1 MKKTIMLHELK
12 NIVLTPKFYSSF
24 LVITLLMLLSVFL
37 GIRNYNDSV
46 KQYETVTRLS
56 NQEMRERSDW
66 MGLSAKMHRKP
77 DPMQIFASGIN
88 DDIGRYSNVNS
99 FNPVKLI
106 HSNYSDNP
114 VYAVF
119 RFIDFTF
126 IVTIILSLFV
136 IIFTYDAINGEKERG
151 TLQLV
156 LSNAVPRKDYIIGK
170 MTGIWLGL
178 IVPLFIPVLLSI
190 LLVLLFRIPFTS
202 DNWLRLFLI
211 LSASFLLYTFF
222 IVMGILASTL
232 TPRTSASFLIS
243 LSAWII
249 FVFIIPRAGIMTAA
263 QIIKVPGFA
272 EIQGRESSFEKQ
284 RWEKYMSDSQ
294 ERWKLRNAEMEKLPQ
309 EQRSAMR
316 DQKMYEWNEEEDND
330 RKQVQV
336 DVDNYNVKLTED
348 FRNNKL
354 QQEKLGFSLSSFSPV
369 SAFQLCTMNI
379 AGTDINL
386 KNRYEDQLTKYR
398 TRFNDYKEKRQK
410 ESKSPGGIRITMDSD
425 KGLKIE
431 VSREKGTLDL
441 SGLPVFHD
449 YSYSF
454 VQAFSS
460 SVISAGILILF
471 ILICTGA
478 SVWRFMRFD
487 VR

>member
-1 MKKTIMLHELK
+1 
-12 NIVLTPKFYSSF
+12 
-24 LVITLLMLLSVFL
+24 
-37 GIRNYNDSV
+37 
-46 KQYETVTRLS
+46 
-56 NQEMRERSDW
+56 
-66 MGLSAKMHRKP
+66 
-77 DPMQIFASGIN
+77 
-88 DDIGRYSNVNS
+88 
-99 FNPVKLI
+99 
-106 HSNYSDNP
+106 
-114 VYAVF
+114 
-119 RFIDFTF
+119 
-126 IVTIILSLFV
+126 
-136 IIFTYDAINGEKERG
+136 
-151 TLQLV
+151 
-156 LSNAVPRKDYIIGK
+156 
-170 MTGIWLGL
+170 
-178 IVPLFIPVLLSI
+178 
-190 LLVLLFRIPFTS
+190 
-202 DNWLRLFLI
+202 
-211 LSASFLLYTFF
+211 
-222 IVMGILASTL
+222 MGILASTL

-309 EQRSAMR
+309 EERSAMR
-316 DQKMYEWNEEEDND
+316 DQKMWEWNEEEDKD

-354 QQEKLGFSLSSFSPV
+354 QQEKLGFTLSSFSPV

-410 ESKSPGGIRITMDSD
+410 ESKSPGGIRITMDSE

-454 VQAFSS
+454 VQAFAS
-460 SVISAGILILF
+460 SVISISILVLF

>member
-37 GIRNYNDSV
+37 GIRNYMDSV

-66 MGLSAKMHRKP
+66 MGLSAKIHRKP
-77 DPMQIFASGIN
+77 DPMQIFESGIN

-190 LLVLLFRIPFTS
+190 LLVLLFRVPFTD

-211 LSASFLLYTFF
+211 LSASFLLYPFF

-249 FVFIIPRAGIMTAA
+249 FVFI
-263 QIIKVPGFA
+263 
-272 EIQGRESSFEKQ
+272 
-284 RWEKYMSDSQ
+284 
-294 ERWKLRNAEMEKLPQ
+294 
-309 EQRSAMR
+309 
-316 DQKMYEWNEEEDND
+316 
-330 RKQVQV
+330 
-336 DVDNYNVKLTED
+336 
-348 FRNNKL
+348 
-354 QQEKLGFSLSSFSPV
+354 
-369 SAFQLCTMNI
+369 
-379 AGTDINL
+379 
-386 KNRYEDQLTKYR
+386 
-398 TRFNDYKEKRQK
+398 
-410 ESKSPGGIRITMDSD
+410 
-425 KGLKIE
+425 
-431 VSREKGTLDL
+431 
-441 SGLPVFHD
+441 
-449 YSYSF
+449 
-454 VQAFSS
+454 
-460 SVISAGILILF
+460 
-471 ILICTGA
+471 
-478 SVWRFMRFD
+478 
-487 VR
+487 

>member
-1 MKKTIMLHELK
+1 MKKTIIFHELK
-12 NIVLTPKFYSSF
+12 NIILTPKFYSSF
-24 LVITLLMLLSVFL
+24 LVITILILLSVFL
-37 GIRNYNDSV
+37 GIRNYQDSV
-46 KQYETVTRLS
+46 KQYETVTKLS

-77 DPMQIFASGIN
+77 DPMQIFASGVN

-114 VYAVF
+114 VYAIF
-119 RFIDFTF
+119 RFIDFAF

-170 MTGIWLGL
+170 ITGIWLGL
-178 IVPLFIPVLLSI
+178 IVPLFIPVLLGI
-190 LLVLLFRIPFTS
+190 LLVLLYRIPFTA
-202 DNWLRLFLI
+202 DTWLRLVLL

-222 IVMGILASTL
+222 IVLGILSSTL
-232 TPRTSASFLIS
+232 TLRSSTSFLIS

-263 QIIKVPGFA
+263 QIIRVPGFA

-284 RWEKYMSDSQ
+284 RWEKNMNDAQ
-294 ERWKLRNAEMEKLPQ
+294 ERWKLRNADIEKQP
-309 EQRSAMR
+309 EEVRSSMR
-316 DQKMYEWNEEEDND
+316 DQKMWEWMEEEDKE
-330 RKQVQV
+330 RKQVQI

-348 FRNNKL
+348 FRNSKL
-354 QQEKLGFSLSSFSPV
+354 QQEKLGFTLSSFSPV
-369 SAFQLCTMNI
+369 SAFQLCAMNI

-386 KNRYEDQLTKYR
+386 KNRYEDLLTKYR
-398 TRFNDYKEKRQK
+398 TVFNDYKEQKQK
-410 ESKSPGGIRITMDSD
+410 ESKSPGGIRITMDSE

-431 VSREKGTLDL
+431 TSREKGTLDL
-441 SGLPVFHD
+441 SGLPIFHD

-454 VQAFSS
+454 RQAFSS
-460 SVISAGILILF
+460 SVISGGILIFF